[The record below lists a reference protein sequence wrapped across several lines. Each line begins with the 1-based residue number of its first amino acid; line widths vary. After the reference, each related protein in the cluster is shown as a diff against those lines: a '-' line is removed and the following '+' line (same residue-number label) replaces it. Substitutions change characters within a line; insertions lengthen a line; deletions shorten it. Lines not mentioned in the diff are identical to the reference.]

1 MTTRHTHRFGSLL
14 IMLALVAVAP
24 GAIACT
30 ACFGQ
35 QTDSPMA
42 SGMNWG
48 IVSLLV
54 VILGVL
60 AAIATGFFLL
70 IRRSGSPLAFGEPGG
85 PEAVAPQTHGHA

>member
-1 MTTRHTHRFGSLL
+1 MTTRRTHLL
-14 IMLALVAVAP
+14 GFLVMLASLGLAP
-24 GAIACT
+24 AAQACT

-60 AAIATGFFLL
+60 AGVATCFFLL
-70 IRRSGSPLAFGEPGG
+70 IRKSGSPLAFGEPGG
-85 PEAVAPQTHGHA
+85 PEVVTPQTTGQS